1 MEAIAFLNKCKIL
14 NLSNIS
20 ESKLTFPKV
29 NVNDLDNAV
38 KIHSNK
44 FKEEKINLALQKE
57 KKTGYF
63 IPDGKYWKQMDKFD
77 QKEIK
82 LIDELWLSSIQKEI

>member
-1 MEAIAFLNKCKIL
+1 MQLKSTPTSLRRK
-14 NLSNIS
+14 
-20 ESKLTFPKV
+20 
-29 NVNDLDNAV
+29 
-38 KIHSNK
+38 
-44 FKEEKINLALQKE
+44 KINLALQKE

-82 LIDELWLSSIQKEI
+82 LIDELWLSSIKKEI